1 MHFIQSK
8 LEETIK
14 HRVEDVLSCVNQTTQ
29 GLHEKLT
36 DISETQIDLQ
46 VVKTFIDMWTG
57 SLQGDIT
64 DTRIFTRLENTRSDL
79 HEVLDL
85 MFQVE
90 A

>member
-29 GLHEKLT
+29 GLHEELT

-79 HEVLDL
+79 HEELDL